1 MSGVPGW
8 LDRRLTNIALCWRLV
23 RADGLA
29 LGFTS
34 HDRDLRVDG
43 LLYRAGPGMTPS
55 SVSQYAELEPDSM
68 EVEGV
73 LDDRSI
79 RAFDLDAGR
88 WLNARIELFACDW
101 TAPDTPLTL
110 VRGELG
116 QVSRSLAQRGGSYRI
131 DLRSGAYALDLVPPM
146 ELSPTCRARLGDGR
160 CGVDMAGRTRRVV
173 AAGASGGDLQLQVAP
188 ADAANLAGGRVRVL
202 DGVLAGLDFGI
213 VDVSGPLVH
222 LDEPLPAA
230 LEPGTRVRLSEG
242 CDKRFATCRDR
253 FANAEAFDG
262 EPFVPGADTL
272 VRYVDP

>member
-1 MSGVPGW
+1 MSGAPEW
-8 LDRRLTNIALCWRLV
+8 LDRPLTNIALCWRLV

-43 LLYRAGPGMTPS
+43 LLYRARPGMTPS
-55 SVSQYAELEPDSM
+55 SVSQHAELEPDSM
-68 EVEGV
+68 EVAGV

-88 WLNARIELFACDW
+88 WLNARIELLACDW
-101 TAPDTPLTL
+101 AAPGTPLTL

-116 QVSRSLAQRGGSYRI
+116 QVSRGLGQSGGSYRI

-160 CGVDMAGRTRRVV
+160 CGVDMAGRTRRVL
-173 AAGASGGDLQLQVAP
+173 AAGGSGVELQLQVAP
-188 ADAANLAGGRVRVL
+188 TDAANLVGGRVRML
-202 DGVLAGLDFGI
+202 DGAMAGLDFGI
-213 VDVSGPLVH
+213 VDVSGTVVQ
-222 LDEPLPAA
+222 LDLLLPAA
-230 LEPGTRVRLSEG
+230 VAPGTRVRLSEG

-253 FANAEAFDG
+253 FANAEGFDG
-262 EPFVPGADTL
+262 EPHVPGADAL